1 MMDNSGFSDHSPVQI
16 FETAP
21 DRTSFVS
28 YCIQQLDSFP
38 VSFWLFLLVCS
49 FFVLCDK
56 VFFILPYYKGIC
68 FKISNFTANYFYLS
82 KLTKYDKK
90 RVKADIVMDTMQGR
104 T

>member
-38 VSFWLFLLVCS
+38 VFFWLFSVLCS
-49 FFVLCDK
+49 FFFLSDK
-56 VFFILPYYKGIC
+56 VISFILFHRKGRC
-68 FKISNFTANYFYLS
+68 FKFNKFNANYFYLFS
-82 KLTKYDKK
+82 YNFCNMKK
-90 RVKADIVMDTMQGR
+90 MYENR
-104 T
+104 